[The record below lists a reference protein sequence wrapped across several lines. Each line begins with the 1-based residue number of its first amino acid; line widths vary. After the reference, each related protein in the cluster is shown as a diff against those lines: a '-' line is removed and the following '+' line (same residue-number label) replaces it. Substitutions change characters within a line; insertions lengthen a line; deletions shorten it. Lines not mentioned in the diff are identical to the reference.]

1 MRTSGSIR
9 TEPDR
14 TEIRTTIRV
23 EYSLI
28 SHPMRC
34 RIMVEI
40 SISAP
45 IITHM
50 VKVWT
55 IMCSTISTVMVRHT
69 KIKQTAIRVINI
81 NPETPFPSG
90 YIDWPIEIL
99 GTEEPAILCITQ
111 YPAKIVVTDI
121 QRFIIIIQCPFVTT
135 CYVIH
140 YITDR
145 INKVVINLIRIII
158 LLCTQTQ
165 FIRHLIGKKT
175 CLLTYLAGAH
185 SSHYGHIGSQTDR
198 KEQKKYSFHNSISY
212 HLLFR

>member
-1 MRTSGSIR
+1 MRTSRSIR

-14 TEIRTTIRV
+14 TEVRTTIRV
-23 EYSLI
+23 IYSLI
-28 SHPMRC
+28 SHPVRC
-34 RIMVEI
+34 RVMVEI
-40 SISAP
+40 SISSP
-45 IITHM
+45 IVACM
-50 VKVWT
+50 VKVRT
-55 IMCSTISTVMVRHT
+55 IMRSTISTVMIRHT
-69 KIKQTAIRVINI
+69 KIEQATVRVIDV

-90 YIDWPIEIL
+90 YINRPIEIL
-99 GTEEPAILCITQ
+99 GTEKPTILRITQ

-121 QRFIIIIQCPFVTT
+121 QSFIIIIQCPFVTT

-198 KEQKKYSFHNSISY
+198 KE
-212 HLLFR
+212 

>member
-69 KIKQTAIRVINI
+69 KIKQTTIRVINI

-121 QRFIIIIQCPFVTT
+121 QRFIIIISSTFMTSSDFVPRIMVTSVPLPPRPARLVTT
-135 CYVIH
+135 VYNSPQLKEV
-140 YITDR
+140 
-145 INKVVINLIRIII
+145 
-158 LLCTQTQ
+158 
-165 FIRHLIGKKT
+165 
-175 CLLTYLAGAH
+175 
-185 SSHYGHIGSQTDR
+185 SSIQRLGT
-198 KEQKKYSFHNSISY
+198 
-212 HLLFR
+212 

>member
-14 TEIRTTIRV
+14 TEVRTTIRV
-23 EYSLI
+23 IYSLI
-28 SHPMRC
+28 SHPVRC
-34 RIMVEI
+34 RVMVEI
-40 SISAP
+40 SISSP
-45 IITHM
+45 IVACM
-50 VKVWT
+50 VKVRT
-55 IMCSTISTVMVRHT
+55 IMRSTISTVMIRHT
-69 KIKQTAIRVINI
+69 KIEQATVRVIDVH
-81 NPETPFPSG
+81 PETPFPSG
-90 YIDWPIEIL
+90 YINRPIEIL
-99 GTEEPAILCITQ
+99 GTEKPTILRITQ

-121 QRFIIIIQCPFVTT
+121 QSFIIIIQCPFVTT

-198 KEQKKYSFHNSISY
+198 KE
-212 HLLFR
+212 

>member
-81 NPETPFPSG
+81 TPETPFPSG
-90 YIDWPIEIL
+90 YIDWSIEIL

-111 YPAKIVVTDI
+111 YPAKIVITDI

-140 YITDR
+140 DITDR
-145 INKVVINLIRIII
+145 INKVVINFIRIII
-158 LLCTQTQ
+158 LLCTQAQ
-165 FIRHLIGKKT
+165 FICHLIGKKT
-175 CLLTYLAGAH
+175 RLLTYLASAH
-185 SSHYGHIGSQTDR
+185 SSHYGHIGSQTDS
-198 KEQKKYSFHNSISY
+198 KE
-212 HLLFR
+212 

>member
-14 TEIRTTIRV
+14 TKVRTTIRV
-23 EYSLI
+23 IYSLI
-28 SHPMRC
+28 SHPVRC
-34 RIMVEI
+34 RVMVEI
-40 SISAP
+40 SISSP
-45 IITHM
+45 IVACM

-55 IMCSTISTVMVRHT
+55 IMRSTISTVMIRHT
-69 KIKQTAIRVINI
+69 KIEQATVRVIDV

-90 YIDWPIEIL
+90 YINRPIEIL
-99 GTEEPAILCITQ
+99 GTEKPTILRITQ

-121 QRFIIIIQCPFVTT
+121 QSFIIIIQCPFVTT

-158 LLCTQTQ
+158 LLSAQTQ
-165 FIRHLIGKKT
+165 FVCHFISKKA
-175 CLLTYLAGAH
+175 CFLTHFASAH
-185 SSHYGHIGSQTDR
+185 SSHRCRTDSQPDS
-198 KEQKKYSFHNSISY
+198 KE
-212 HLLFR
+212 

>member
-9 TEPDR
+9 TKPDR
-14 TEIRTTIRV
+14 TEVRTTIRV
-23 EYSLI
+23 IYSLI
-28 SHPMRC
+28 SHPVRC
-34 RIMVEI
+34 RVMVEI
-40 SISAP
+40 SISSP
-45 IITHM
+45 IVACM

-55 IMCSTISTVMVRHT
+55 IMRSTISTVMIRHT
-69 KIKQTAIRVINI
+69 KIEQATVRVIDV

-90 YIDWPIEIL
+90 YINRPIEIL
-99 GTEEPAILCITQ
+99 GTEKPTILRITQ

-121 QRFIIIIQCPFVTT
+121 QSFIIIIQCPFVTT

-198 KEQKKYSFHNSISY
+198 KE
-212 HLLFR
+212 

>member
-14 TEIRTTIRV
+14 TEVRTTIRV
-23 EYSLI
+23 IYSLI
-28 SHPMRC
+28 SHPVRC
-34 RIMVEI
+34 RVMVEI
-40 SISAP
+40 SISSP
-45 IITHM
+45 IVACM

-55 IMCSTISTVMVRHT
+55 IMRSTISTVMIRHT
-69 KIKQTAIRVINI
+69 KIEQATVRVIDV

-90 YIDWPIEIL
+90 YINRPIEIL
-99 GTEEPAILCITQ
+99 GTEKPTILRITQ

-121 QRFIIIIQCPFVTT
+121 QSFIIIIQCPFVTT

-175 CLLTYLAGAH
+175 CLLTYLVGAH

-198 KEQKKYSFHNSISY
+198 KE
-212 HLLFR
+212 

>member
-1 MRTSGSIR
+1 MRTSRSIR

-14 TEIRTTIRV
+14 TEVRTTIRV
-23 EYSLI
+23 IYSLI
-28 SHPMRC
+28 SHPVRC
-34 RIMVEI
+34 RVMVEI
-40 SISAP
+40 SISSP
-45 IITHM
+45 IVACM
-50 VKVWT
+50 VKVRT
-55 IMCSTISTVMVRHT
+55 IMRSTISTVMIRHT
-69 KIKQTAIRVINI
+69 KIEQATVRVIDVH
-81 NPETPFPSG
+81 PETPFPSG
-90 YIDWPIEIL
+90 YINRPIEIL
-99 GTEEPAILCITQ
+99 GTEKPTILRITQ

-121 QRFIIIIQCPFVTT
+121 QSFIIIIQCPFVTT

-198 KEQKKYSFHNSISY
+198 KE
-212 HLLFR
+212 

>member
-14 TEIRTTIRV
+14 TEVRTTIRV
-23 EYSLI
+23 IYSLI
-28 SHPMRC
+28 SHSVRC
-34 RIMVEI
+34 RVMVEI
-40 SISAP
+40 SISSP
-45 IITHM
+45 IVACM
-50 VKVWT
+50 VKVRT
-55 IMCSTISTVMVRHT
+55 IMRSTISTVMIRHT
-69 KIKQTAIRVINI
+69 KIEQATVRVIDVH
-81 NPETPFPSG
+81 PETPFPSG
-90 YIDWPIEIL
+90 YINRPIEIL
-99 GTEEPAILCITQ
+99 GTEKPTILRITQ

-121 QRFIIIIQCPFVTT
+121 QSFIIIIQCPFITT

-198 KEQKKYSFHNSISY
+198 KE
-212 HLLFR
+212 

>member
-90 YIDWPIEIL
+90 YIDWSIEIL

-111 YPAKIVVTDI
+111 YPAKIVITDI

-140 YITDR
+140 DITDR

>member
-9 TEPDR
+9 TKPDR
-14 TEIRTTIRV
+14 TKVRTTIRV
-23 EYSLI
+23 IYSLI
-28 SHPMRC
+28 SHPVRC
-34 RIMVEI
+34 RVMVEI
-40 SISAP
+40 SISSP
-45 IITHM
+45 IVACM

-55 IMCSTISTVMVRHT
+55 IMRSTISTVMIRHT
-69 KIKQTAIRVINI
+69 KIEQATVRVIDVH
-81 NPETPFPSG
+81 PETPFPSG
-90 YIDWPIEIL
+90 YINRPIEIL
-99 GTEEPAILCITQ
+99 GTEKPTILRITQ

-121 QRFIIIIQCPFVTT
+121 QSFIIIIQCPFITT

-198 KEQKKYSFHNSISY
+198 KE
-212 HLLFR
+212 

>member
-14 TEIRTTIRV
+14 TEVRMTIRV
-23 EYSLI
+23 IYSLI
-28 SHPMRC
+28 SHPVRC
-34 RIMVEI
+34 RVMVEI
-40 SISAP
+40 SISSP
-45 IITHM
+45 IVACM
-50 VKVWT
+50 VKVRT
-55 IMCSTISTVMVRHT
+55 IMRSTISTVMIRHT
-69 KIKQTAIRVINI
+69 KIEQATVRVIDVH
-81 NPETPFPSG
+81 PETPFPSG
-90 YIDWPIEIL
+90 YINRPIEIL
-99 GTEEPAILCITQ
+99 GTEKPAILRITQ

-121 QRFIIIIQCPFVTT
+121 QSFIIIIQCPFVTT

-185 SSHYGHIGSQTDR
+185 SSHYGHIGSQADR
-198 KEQKKYSFHNSISY
+198 KE
-212 HLLFR
+212 

>member
-1 MRTSGSIR
+1 MRTSGSSR

-14 TEIRTTIRV
+14 TEVRTTIRV
-23 EYSLI
+23 IYSLI
-28 SHPMRC
+28 SHPVRC
-34 RIMVEI
+34 RVMVEI
-40 SISAP
+40 SISSP
-45 IITHM
+45 IVACM
-50 VKVWT
+50 VKVRT
-55 IMCSTISTVMVRHT
+55 IMRSTISTVMIRHT
-69 KIKQTAIRVINI
+69 KIEQATVRVIDVH
-81 NPETPFPSG
+81 PETPFPSG
-90 YIDWPIEIL
+90 YINRPIEIL
-99 GTEEPAILCITQ
+99 GTEKPAILRITQ

-121 QRFIIIIQCPFVTT
+121 QSFIIIIQCPFVTT

-185 SSHYGHIGSQTDR
+185 SSHYGHIGSQADR
-198 KEQKKYSFHNSISY
+198 KE
-212 HLLFR
+212 

>member
-14 TEIRTTIRV
+14 TEVRTTIRV
-23 EYSLI
+23 IYSLI
-28 SHPMRC
+28 SHSVRC
-34 RIMVEI
+34 RVMVEI
-40 SISAP
+40 SISSP
-45 IITHM
+45 IVACM

-55 IMCSTISTVMVRHT
+55 IMRSTISTVMIRHT
-69 KIKQTAIRVINI
+69 KIEQATVRVIDV

-90 YIDWPIEIL
+90 YINRPIEIL
-99 GTEEPAILCITQ
+99 GTEKPTILRITQ

-121 QRFIIIIQCPFVTT
+121 QSFIIIIQCPFVTT

-198 KEQKKYSFHNSISY
+198 KE
-212 HLLFR
+212 

>member
-69 KIKQTAIRVINI
+69 KIKQTTIRVINI

-140 YITDR
+140 DITDR
-145 INKVVINLIRIII
+145 INKVVINFIRIII
-158 LLCTQTQ
+158 LLCTQAQ
-165 FIRHLIGKKT
+165 FICHLIGKKT
-175 CLLTYLAGAH
+175 RLLTYLASAH
-185 SSHYGHIGSQTDR
+185 SSHYGHNSSLTDS
-198 KEQKKYSFHNSISY
+198 KE
-212 HLLFR
+212 

>member
-90 YIDWPIEIL
+90 YIDWSIEIL

-111 YPAKIVVTDI
+111 YPAKIVITDI

-140 YITDR
+140 DITDR
-145 INKVVINLIRIII
+145 INKVVINFIRIII
-158 LLCTQTQ
+158 LLCTQAQ
-165 FIRHLIGKKT
+165 FICHLSLI
-175 CLLTYLAGAH
+175 
-185 SSHYGHIGSQTDR
+185 HI
-198 KEQKKYSFHNSISY
+198 
-212 HLLFR
+212 

>member
-14 TEIRTTIRV
+14 TEVRTTIRV
-23 EYSLI
+23 IYSLI
-28 SHPMRC
+28 SHPVRC
-34 RIMVEI
+34 RVMVEI
-40 SISAP
+40 SISSP
-45 IITHM
+45 IVACM
-50 VKVWT
+50 VKVRT
-55 IMCSTISTVMVRHT
+55 IMRSTISTVMIRHT
-69 KIKQTAIRVINI
+69 KIEQATVRVIDVH
-81 NPETPFPSG
+81 PETPFPSG
-90 YIDWPIEIL
+90 YINRPIEIL
-99 GTEEPAILCITQ
+99 GTEKPTILRITQ
-111 YPAKIVVTDI
+111 YPAKIIVTDI
-121 QRFIIIIQCPFVTT
+121 QSFIIIIQCPFVTT

-198 KEQKKYSFHNSISY
+198 KE
-212 HLLFR
+212 

>member
-9 TEPDR
+9 TEPYR
-14 TEIRTTIRV
+14 TEVRTTIRV
-23 EYSLI
+23 IYSLI
-28 SHPMRC
+28 SHSVRC
-34 RIMVEI
+34 RVMVEI
-40 SISAP
+40 SISSP
-45 IITHM
+45 IVACM

-55 IMCSTISTVMVRHT
+55 IMRSTISTVMIRHT
-69 KIKQTAIRVINI
+69 KIEQATVRVIDV

-90 YIDWPIEIL
+90 YINRPIEIL
-99 GTEEPAILCITQ
+99 GTEKPTILRITQ

-121 QRFIIIIQCPFVTT
+121 QSFIIIIQCPFVTT

-198 KEQKKYSFHNSISY
+198 KE
-212 HLLFR
+212 

>member
-9 TEPDR
+9 TKPDR
-14 TEIRTTIRV
+14 TEVRTTIRV
-23 EYSLI
+23 IYSLI
-28 SHPMRC
+28 SHPVRC
-34 RIMVEI
+34 RVMVEI
-40 SISAP
+40 SISSP
-45 IITHM
+45 IVACM
-50 VKVWT
+50 VKVRT
-55 IMCSTISTVMVRHT
+55 IMRSTISTVMIRHT
-69 KIKQTAIRVINI
+69 KIEQATVRVIDV

-90 YIDWPIEIL
+90 YINRPIEIL
-99 GTEEPAILCITQ
+99 GTEKPTILRITQ

-121 QRFIIIIQCPFVTT
+121 QSFIIIIQCPFVTT

-198 KEQKKYSFHNSISY
+198 KE
-212 HLLFR
+212 

>member
-14 TEIRTTIRV
+14 TEVRTTIRV
-23 EYSLI
+23 IYSLI
-28 SHPMRC
+28 SHSVRC
-34 RIMVEI
+34 RVMVEI
-40 SISAP
+40 SISSP
-45 IITHM
+45 IVACM
-50 VKVWT
+50 VKVRT
-55 IMCSTISTVMVRHT
+55 IMRSTISTVMIRHT
-69 KIKQTAIRVINI
+69 KIEQATVRVIDVH
-81 NPETPFPSG
+81 PETPFPSG
-90 YIDWPIEIL
+90 YINRPIEIL

-198 KEQKKYSFHNSISY
+198 KE
-212 HLLFR
+212 

>member
-9 TEPDR
+9 TEPYR
-14 TEIRTTIRV
+14 TEVRTTIRV
-23 EYSLI
+23 IYSLI
-28 SHPMRC
+28 SHPVRC
-34 RIMVEI
+34 RVMVEI
-40 SISAP
+40 SISSP
-45 IITHM
+45 IVACM
-50 VKVWT
+50 VKVRT
-55 IMCSTISTVMVRHT
+55 IMRSTISTVMIRHT
-69 KIKQTAIRVINI
+69 KIEQATVRVIDVH
-81 NPETPFPSG
+81 PETPFPSG
-90 YIDWPIEIL
+90 YINRPIEIL
-99 GTEEPAILCITQ
+99 GTEKPTILRITQ

-121 QRFIIIIQCPFVTT
+121 QSFIIIIQCPFVTT

-198 KEQKKYSFHNSISY
+198 KE
-212 HLLFR
+212 

>member
-14 TEIRTTIRV
+14 TEVRTTIRV
-23 EYSLI
+23 IYSLI
-28 SHPMRC
+28 SHPVRC
-34 RIMVEI
+34 RVMVEI
-40 SISAP
+40 SISSP
-45 IITHM
+45 IVACM
-50 VKVWT
+50 VKVRT
-55 IMCSTISTVMVRHT
+55 IMRSTISTVMIRHT
-69 KIKQTAIRVINI
+69 KIEQATVRVIDV

-90 YIDWPIEIL
+90 YINRPIEIL
-99 GTEEPAILCITQ
+99 GTEKPTILRITQ

-121 QRFIIIIQCPFVTT
+121 QSFIIIIQCPFVTT

-198 KEQKKYSFHNSISY
+198 KE
-212 HLLFR
+212 

>member
-9 TEPDR
+9 TKPDR
-14 TEIRTTIRV
+14 TKVRTTIRV
-23 EYSLI
+23 IYSLI
-28 SHPMRC
+28 SHPVRC
-34 RIMVEI
+34 RVMVEI
-40 SISAP
+40 SISSP
-45 IITHM
+45 IVACM

-55 IMCSTISTVMVRHT
+55 IMRSTISTVMIRHT
-69 KIKQTAIRVINI
+69 KIEQATVRVIDVH
-81 NPETPFPSG
+81 PETPFPSG
-90 YIDWPIEIL
+90 YINRPIEIL
-99 GTEEPAILCITQ
+99 GTEKPTILRITQ

-121 QRFIIIIQCPFVTT
+121 QSFIIIIQCPFVTT

-198 KEQKKYSFHNSISY
+198 KE
-212 HLLFR
+212 

>member
-40 SISAP
+40 SISSP
-45 IITHM
+45 IVACM

-55 IMCSTISTVMVRHT
+55 IMRSTISTVMIRHT
-69 KIKQTAIRVINI
+69 KIEQATVRVIDV

-90 YIDWPIEIL
+90 YINRPIEIL
-99 GTEEPAILCITQ
+99 GTEKPTILRITQ

-158 LLCTQTQ
+158 LLCTQAQ
-165 FIRHLIGKKT
+165 FICHLIGKKT
-175 CLLTYLAGAH
+175 RLLTYLASAH

-198 KEQKKYSFHNSISY
+198 KE
-212 HLLFR
+212 

>member
-14 TEIRTTIRV
+14 TEVRMTIRV
-23 EYSLI
+23 IYSLI
-28 SHPMRC
+28 SHPVRC
-34 RIMVEI
+34 RVMVEI
-40 SISAP
+40 SISSP
-45 IITHM
+45 IVACM
-50 VKVWT
+50 VKVRT
-55 IMCSTISTVMVRHT
+55 IMRSTISTVMIRHT
-69 KIKQTAIRVINI
+69 KIEQATVRVIDV

-90 YIDWPIEIL
+90 YINRPIEIL
-99 GTEEPAILCITQ
+99 GTEKPTILRITQ

-121 QRFIIIIQCPFVTT
+121 QSFIIIIQCPFVTT

-198 KEQKKYSFHNSISY
+198 KE
-212 HLLFR
+212 

>member
-99 GTEEPAILCITQ
+99 GTDTVHHSISSE
-111 YPAKIVVTDI
+111 
-121 QRFIIIIQCPFVTT
+121 
-135 CYVIH
+135 
-140 YITDR
+140 DR
-145 INKVVINLIRIII
+145 
-158 LLCTQTQ
+158 
-165 FIRHLIGKKT
+165 
-175 CLLTYLAGAH
+175 
-185 SSHYGHIGSQTDR
+185 HYGYPTL
-198 KEQKKYSFHNSISY
+198 HNNHPMPIRN
-212 HLLFR
+212 HVLRNP

>member
-1 MRTSGSIR
+1 MRTSRSIR

-14 TEIRTTIRV
+14 TEVRTTIRV
-23 EYSLI
+23 IYSLI
-28 SHPMRC
+28 SHPVRC
-34 RIMVEI
+34 RVMVEI
-40 SISAP
+40 SISSP
-45 IITHM
+45 IVACM

-55 IMCSTISTVMVRHT
+55 IMRSTISTVMIRHT
-69 KIKQTAIRVINI
+69 KIEQATVRVIDV

-90 YIDWPIEIL
+90 YINRPIEIL
-99 GTEEPAILCITQ
+99 GTEKPTILRITQ

-121 QRFIIIIQCPFVTT
+121 QSFIIIIQCPFVTT

-198 KEQKKYSFHNSISY
+198 KE
-212 HLLFR
+212 

>member
-1 MRTSGSIR
+1 MRTCRCIMRTSGSIR

-14 TEIRTTIRV
+14 TEVRTTVRV
-23 EYSLI
+23 IYSLI
-28 SHPMRC
+28 SHPVRC
-34 RIMVEI
+34 RVMVEI
-40 SISAP
+40 SISSP
-45 IITHM
+45 IVACM
-50 VKVWT
+50 VKVRT
-55 IMCSTISTVMVRHT
+55 IMRSTISTVMIRHT
-69 KIKQTAIRVINI
+69 KIKQAMVRVIDV

-90 YIDWPIEIL
+90 YINRSIEIL
-99 GTEEPAILCITQ
+99 GTQKPAILCIAQ

-121 QRFIIIIQCPFVTT
+121 QSFIIIIQCPFVTT

-158 LLCTQTQ
+158 LLCTQAQ

-198 KEQKKYSFHNSISY
+198 KE
-212 HLLFR
+212 

>member
-14 TEIRTTIRV
+14 TEVRTTIRV
-23 EYSLI
+23 IYSLI
-28 SHPMRC
+28 SHPVRC
-34 RIMVEI
+34 RVMVEI
-40 SISAP
+40 SISSP
-45 IITHM
+45 IVACM
-50 VKVWT
+50 VKVRT
-55 IMCSTISTVMVRHT
+55 IMRSTISTVMIRHT
-69 KIKQTAIRVINI
+69 KIEQATVRVIDVH
-81 NPETPFPSG
+81 PETPFPSG
-90 YIDWPIEIL
+90 YINRPIEIL
-99 GTEEPAILCITQ
+99 GTEKPTILCIAQ

-121 QRFIIIIQCPFVTT
+121 QSFIIIIQCPFVTT

-175 CLLTYLAGAH
+175 CLLTYL
-185 SSHYGHIGSQTDR
+185 SLIHI
-198 KEQKKYSFHNSISY
+198 
-212 HLLFR
+212 

>member
-1 MRTSGSIR
+1 MRTSRSIR

-55 IMCSTISTVMVRHT
+55 IMRSTISTVMIRHT
-69 KIKQTAIRVINI
+69 KIEQATVRVIDVH
-81 NPETPFPSG
+81 PETPFPSG
-90 YIDWPIEIL
+90 YINRPIEIL
-99 GTEEPAILCITQ
+99 
-111 YPAKIVVTDI
+111 
-121 QRFIIIIQCPFVTT
+121 VTT

-198 KEQKKYSFHNSISY
+198 KE
-212 HLLFR
+212 

>member
-14 TEIRTTIRV
+14 TEVRTTIRV
-23 EYSLI
+23 IYSLI
-28 SHPMRC
+28 SHPVRC
-34 RIMVEI
+34 RVMVEI
-40 SISAP
+40 SISSP
-45 IITHM
+45 IVACM

-55 IMCSTISTVMVRHT
+55 IMRSTISTVMIRHT
-69 KIKQTAIRVINI
+69 KIEQATVRVIDV

-90 YIDWPIEIL
+90 YINRPIEIL
-99 GTEEPAILCITQ
+99 GTEKPTILRITQ

-121 QRFIIIIQCPFVTT
+121 QSFIIIIQCPFVTT

-198 KEQKKYSFHNSISY
+198 KE
-212 HLLFR
+212 